1 MFGVSVLALPQ
12 MGDRR
17 LTLWYVLTYIYSDGH
32 PINGGIPPPNTG
44 TTHWLRLAFIT
55 YDILQGILNTG
66 YIILT
71 YY

>member
-1 MFGVSVLALPQ
+1 MFGVSVSALPYV
-12 MGDRR
+12 GDRR
-17 LTLWYVLTYIYSDGH
+17 LHGTYMLTCMYRRSPSIS
-32 PINGGIPPPNTG
+32 GIPPPNTG